1 MSMSGVS
8 VQPECVSVFNDIKLG
23 HKYRYIVYAL
33 TPNLREITVLKKASP
48 QYTYDDLVADFK
60 EAEDSKQCR
69 YAVFD
74 ADYELKDGQKRSKLV
89 FFLWSPENAAV
100 KQKMIYTSS
109 KDTLK
114 RALVGIGKDVQACDY
129 GDLAWSNILEV
140 LLRTETAQ

>member
-1 MSMSGVS
+1 MVWFVEASY
-8 VQPECVSVFNDIKLG
+8 E
-23 HKYRYIVYAL
+23 
-33 TPNLREITVLKKASP
+33 NLVEE
-48 QYTYDDLVADFK
+48 FK
-60 EAEDSKQCR
+60 DAEENKQCR

-89 FFLWSPENAAV
+89 FFLWYVYDISFIFVASSCILFNCYQINQLRCGSYRSPENAAI

-129 GDLAWSNILEV
+129 GDLAWSNILEI

>member
-1 MSMSGVS
+1 MSGVS
-8 VQPECVSVFNDIKLG
+8 VQPECVAAFNEIKLG
-23 HKYRYIVYAL
+23 HMYRYIIFAL
-33 TPNLREITVLKKASP
+33 TPNLREITVIKKASP
-48 QYTYDDLVADFK
+48 QASYENLIEEFK
-60 EAEDSKQCR
+60 DAEENKQCR

-89 FFLWSPENAAV
+89 FFLWSPENAAI

-129 GDLAWSNILEV
+129 GDLAWSNILEI

>member
-1 MSMSGVS
+1 MCRIEIPRVDDGTVRM
-8 VQPECVSVFNDIKLG
+8 
-23 HKYRYIVYAL
+23 YR
-33 TPNLREITVLKKASP
+33 
-48 QYTYDDLVADFK
+48 
-60 EAEDSKQCR
+60 
-69 YAVFD
+69 
-74 ADYELKDGQKRSKLV
+74 
-89 FFLWSPENAAV
+89 SPENAAV